1 MNSDCENMKDQIA
14 DYVTGILSEGQLQKL
29 QQHLDEC
36 AKCRDFV
43 HALKDEDMSLTK
55 LFEKI
60 DMDTISRQER
70 VLQAVNHSRQSK
82 QTDALSIKGKFMKSP
97 IIKLAVAAA
106 IIVVVIIGVDQL
118 STNGAAVVWGNV
130 AAHAAKVYFVHFYEL
145 RCDQNGLVAVCEG
158 WHAHG
163 KTMRLNTFGTASYDD
178 GQIEQE
184 YDRHNVRIGK
194 GRSELAD
201 GQSFFEVMSKDLL
214 STDNDQFNQQKPTNA
229 GGDFLVYRFEP
240 IGEQRHWLKGT
251 SVTVGRNSLL
261 PIQIKT
267 YYDAFYGRGYELVIF
282 DYEEAEKPVEFFEP
296 PTISKAPH
304 GKSQIVLDGEEVRME
319 IKDSP
324 GIKEAIVSLHDKYD
338 GPSDQF
344 PLDYIRSDRHG
355 PEFCR
360 GVSEKARQKYEE
372 KGGPIFRL
380 QVSFVTDEGYKSTI
394 NDIITLWLN
403 EGTKCGLGA
412 DNWPDGKYR
421 NIVFTPVLR
430 PTDKENEFTVEISC
444 WLRTKE

>member
-1 MNSDCENMKDQIA
+1 MRAKNNVEEAIKKK
-14 DYVTGILSEGQLQKL
+14 LSFTAGSEL
-29 QQHLDEC
+29 HDRMLDDVLNAQE
-36 AKCRDFV
+36 KS
-43 HALKDEDMSLTK
+43 KITK
-55 LFEKI
+55 SVATKPKI
-60 DMDTISRQER
+60 GRI
-70 VLQAVNHSRQSK
+70 
-82 QTDALSIKGKFMKSP
+82 IMKSP
-97 IIKLAVAAA
+97 ITKLAAAA
-106 IIVVVIIGVDQL
+106 VIITVFIIGVNQF
-118 STNGAAVVWGNV
+118 STNGSAIAWGNV
-130 AAHAAKVYFVHFYEL
+130 AARAAKVDFVHFYEL
-145 RCDQNGLVAVCEG
+145 KCDQNGLEAISEG

-163 KTMRLNTFGTASYDD
+163 KTMKLNTFGSTSYDD

-184 YDRHNVRIGK
+184 YDRHNVRTGK

-201 GQSFFEVMSKDLL
+201 GRTFFEVMSKDLL
-214 STDNDQFNQQKPTNA
+214 STDNDQFNQQKPINV

-240 IGEQRHWLKGT
+240 SEEQRDWLKGT

-267 YYDAFYGRGYELVIF
+267 YYDAFYGKGYELVIF
-282 DYEEAEKPVEFFEP
+282 DYEEAEKPAEFFEP
-296 PTISKAPH
+296 PTASEAPH
-304 GKSQIVLDGEEVRME
+304 GKSRIVLDGKEVTME
-319 IKDSP
+319 INGAP
-324 GIKEAIVSLHDKYD
+324 GIKEAKVRLLDKYD

-344 PLDYIRSDRHG
+344 PLDYIRSDRYS

-360 GVSEKARQKYEE
+360 GVSEKAREKYEE

-380 QVSFVTDEGYKSTI
+380 QVSFVTDEGYESTT
-394 NDIITLWLN
+394 NDIITVWLN

-430 PTDKENEFTVEISC
+430 PTDKEKIFTVEISC

>member
-1 MNSDCENMKDQIA
+1 MRPAENIERLIKNLSDKTGAKMDERVRENM
-14 DYVTGILSEGQLQKL
+14 
-29 QQHLDEC
+29 
-36 AKCRDFV
+36 
-43 HALKDEDMSLTK
+43 
-55 LFEKI
+55 
-60 DMDTISRQER
+60 
-70 VLQAVNHSRQSK
+70 LQALAESEKTSAITQPNIRRIIV
-82 QTDALSIKGKFMKSP
+82 KSP
-97 IIKLAVAAA
+97 ITKLAAAA
-106 IIVVVIIGVDQL
+106 VIIVVVIIGVDRF
-118 STNGAAVVWGNV
+118 STNGSALVWGNV
-130 AAHAAKVYFVHFYEL
+130 TARAAKVDFVHFYEL
-145 RCDQNGLVAVCEG
+145 RCDQNGLVAICEG

-163 KTMRLNTFGTASYDD
+163 KTMRLNTFGNTSYDN
-178 GQIEQE
+178 GQMEQGF
-184 YDRHNVRIGK
+184 DRHKVRT
-194 GRSELAD
+194 GRRRSDLAD
-201 GQSFFEVMSKDLL
+201 GRTFFEVMSKDLL
-214 STDNDQFNQQKPTNA
+214 STDNDQFSQQKPINI

-240 IGEQRHWLKGT
+240 SEQQQNWLKGT

-267 YYDAFYGRGYELVIF
+267 YYDAFYGKGYELVIF
-282 DYEEAEKPVEFFEP
+282 DYEEAQKPVDFFEP

-304 GKSQIVLDGEEVRME
+304 GKSQIVLDGEEIRME

-360 GVSEKARQKYEE
+360 GVSEKARKKYEE

-380 QVSFVTDEGYKSTI
+380 QVSFVTDEGYESTT
-394 NDIITLWLN
+394 NDIITVWLN

-412 DNWPDGKYR
+412 DNWPDDKYR

-430 PTDKENEFTVEISC
+430 PTDEKKTFIVEISC

>member
-1 MNSDCENMKDQIA
+1 MRSKDNVEEAIQKKLSFTASSELHDRMLDDVLNSQEKSKI
-14 DYVTGILSEGQLQKL
+14 
-29 QQHLDEC
+29 
-36 AKCRDFV
+36 
-43 HALKDEDMSLTK
+43 TK
-55 LFEKI
+55 SAATKPRI
-60 DMDTISRQER
+60 GRI
-70 VLQAVNHSRQSK
+70 
-82 QTDALSIKGKFMKSP
+82 IMKSP
-97 IIKLAVAAA
+97 IAKLAAAA
-106 IIVVVIIGVDQL
+106 VIIAVVIIGVDQV
-118 STNGAAVVWGNV
+118 STNGSTVAWGDV
-130 AAHAAKVYFVHFYEL
+130 TARAAKVDFVHFYEL

-163 KTMRLNTFGTASYDD
+163 KTMKLNTFGSTSYDD

-184 YDRHNVRIGK
+184 YDRHNVRTGK

-201 GQSFFEVMSKDLL
+201 GRTFFEVMSKDLL
-214 STDNDQFNQQKPTNA
+214 STDNDQFNQQKPINV

-240 IGEQRHWLKGT
+240 SEEQRDWLKGT

-267 YYDAFYGRGYELVIF
+267 YYDAFYGKGYELVIF
-282 DYEEAEKPVEFFEP
+282 DYEEAEKPAEFFEP
-296 PTISKAPH
+296 PTTSEAPH
-304 GKSQIVLDGEEVRME
+304 GKSRIVLDGEEVTME
-319 IKDSP
+319 INGAQ
-324 GIKEAIVSLHDKYD
+324 GIKEAKVRLLDKYD

-344 PLDYIRSDRHG
+344 PLDYIRSDRYS

-360 GVSEKARQKYEE
+360 GVSEKAREKYEE

-380 QVSFVTDEGYKSTI
+380 QVSFVTDEGYESTT
-394 NDIITLWLN
+394 NDIITVWLN